1 MQYWA
6 EKFIVAFGA
15 EGSADAVAE
24 IMSRRPD
31 HNASPDRKVLGSR
44 ADFTAKNAPG
54 KGANDGK
61 NYDD

>member
-1 MQYWA
+1 
-6 EKFIVAFGA
+6 
-15 EGSADAVAE
+15 
-24 IMSRRPD
+24 MSRRPD